1 MIASLRGNIFHRGIN
16 RVIVEVAGVGYEAW
30 VSLSTLEKLP
40 DQGEVFLHVYTS
52 VRENSL
58 ELFGFASPQ
67 EKNIFEMLLTV
78 AGIGPKSALTV
89 LSGVSPEVFRR
100 AVLDSDTHKLTSI
113 PGIGKKSAERIVVEL
128 REKVKRLEHEAGIG
142 ESIPAETSLEYDLV
156 SSLINLGY
164 KERVAQETSRKV
176 LKQAGPGI
184 QPAAAIK
191 MALKE
196 LMK

>member
-1 MIASLRGNIFHRGIN
+1 MIASLRGKIIHRRIN

-40 DQGEVFLHVYTS
+40 DQGEVFLHIYTS

-58 ELFGFASPQ
+58 ELFGFASQQ

-100 AVLDSDTHKLTSI
+100 AVLDSDTKRLTTI

-128 REKVKRLEHEAGIG
+128 REKIKRLEPEAGTG
-142 ESIPAETSLEYDLV
+142 ESIDAETSLEYDLV
-156 SSLINLGY
+156 SSLMNLGY
-164 KERVAQETSRKV
+164 KERVAQETSRMI